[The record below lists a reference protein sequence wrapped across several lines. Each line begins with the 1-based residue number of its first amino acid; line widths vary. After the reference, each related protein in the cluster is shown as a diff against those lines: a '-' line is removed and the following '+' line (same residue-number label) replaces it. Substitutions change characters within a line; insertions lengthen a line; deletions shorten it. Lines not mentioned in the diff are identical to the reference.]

1 MDTRMEIER
10 SSLAANWWAIA
21 LRGVAGILFGVLTF
35 VVPGLT
41 LAALVLLFGS
51 YAIVDGVLNIVAALR
66 RRRAGEPPWWAL
78 LLEGV
83 VSVAAGVVTFAWP
96 GLTTVVLLYVIA
108 GWAIITGAFEM
119 AAAVRLRQRVEG
131 EGWLVFSGILS
142 IALGVLL
149 MAAPATGALA
159 LVLWIGAYA
168 IVFGALLVVLAF
180 RLRRWQAEERATMAR
195 AA

>member
-168 IVFGALLVVLAF
+168 MVFGTLLVVLAF

>member
-1 MDTRMEIER
+1 MER

>member
-168 IVFGALLVVLAF
+168 MVFGALLVVLAF

>member
-1 MDTRMEIER
+1 MEIRVEVDR
-10 SSLAANWWAIA
+10 SSLAENWWAIA
-21 LRGVAGILFGVLTF
+21 LRGVVAILFGVLTF
-35 VVPGLT
+35 VMPGLT

-168 IVFGALLVVLAF
+168 MVFGTLLVVLAF